1 MAIFSSAHLAFRRSL
16 AAAPGAA
23 SLGKGLLQ
31 ASDEY
36 TMQRLLHGQP
46 LLRCFT
52 SDALGPNKNSQL
64 SGPEIAA
71 ELKPHQNLRGP
82 NFVSQNLHSKGQFN
96 NFIITHNGGTLSER
110 AGADK
115 PVNLGG
121 RLPFAASRFLEREQ
135 YSQKKR
141 DFVHVLLKR
150 NKTFVTVTD
159 ASGNKKTGASA
170 GCLEDRKGRSRLSRY
185 AAEATAEHVGRS
197 ARKMGL
203 RSVVMKVKGAA
214 FFKKKKKV
222 ILGFREGFRGERVR
236 DQSPVMY
243 IHDVTQLPHNG
254 CRLPKQRRV

>member
-1 MAIFSSAHLAFRRSL
+1 MQIMEGQRKFKTA
-16 AAAPGAA
+16 G
-23 SLGKGLLQ
+23 GKK
-31 ASDEY
+31 
-36 TMQRLLHGQP
+36 P
-46 LLRCFT
+46 L
-52 SDALGPNKNSQL
+52 
-64 SGPEIAA
+64 
-71 ELKPHQNLRGP
+71 
-82 NFVSQNLHSKGQFN
+82 
-96 NFIITHNGGTLSER
+96 
-110 AGADK
+110 
-115 PVNLGG
+115 NLGG
-121 RLPFAASRFLEREQ
+121 RFPFAASRMFNEPEQ

-141 DFVHVLLKR
+141 DFIHVLLKK

-203 RSVVMKVKGAA
+203 GSVVVKVKGAS

-236 DQSPVMY
+236 DQSPIMY

>member
-1 MAIFSSAHLAFRRSL
+1 MAIFSSAHLALRRSL
-16 AAAPGAA
+16 MVAPRAA
-23 SLGKGLLQ
+23 SLGESLRQ
-31 ASDEY
+31 ASDGHF
-36 TMQRLLHGQP
+36 TGRLLHGQL

-52 SDALGPNKNSQL
+52 SDVFGPNKSFPP
-64 SGPEIAA
+64 SGSEIAS
-71 ELKPHQNLRGP
+71 ELKAHQNFNIINSLRQDL
-82 NFVSQNLHSKGQFN
+82 NSKTQFN
-96 NFIITHNGGTLSER
+96 FTF
-110 AGADK
+110 
-115 PVNLGG
+115 NLGG
-121 RLPFAASRFLEREQ
+121 RFPFPTSRMFNEREQ

-141 DFVHVLLKR
+141 DFIHVLLKK

-203 RSVVMKVKGAA
+203 RSVVMKVKGVS

-236 DQSPVMY
+236 DQSPIMY